1 MTASGGAPGAII
13 LAAGLS
19 SRMGQPKMLLPWGR
33 MTIIEQVVT
42 TILEAGIEPPIVIT
56 GSGDEEIRALLAN
69 YPVHL
74 IFNPRYADGE
84 MLHSLQAGIAV
95 LDLQQQQQCQAAFIV
110 LGDQPQIQLSTVKG
124 LLQEYETKP
133 SPLLIPSY
141 QMHRGHPW
149 LIGKELWGE
158 ILALRLPRTLRD
170 FLSDHLSLIQY
181 LNLNTPTILSDLD
194 TPEDYERSSP

>member
-1 MTASGGAPGAII
+1 MTASGGAPSAII

-95 LDLQQQQQCQAAFIV
+95 LDLQQQQCQAAFIV
-110 LGDQPQIQLSTVKG
+110 LGDQPQIQVSTVKG
-124 LLQEYETKP
+124 LIQEYESNP
-133 SPLLIPSY
+133 SLIIIPSY
-141 QMHRGHPW
+141 RMHRGHPW

-158 ILALRLPRTLRD
+158 ILALKLPRTLRD
-170 FLSDHLSLIQY
+170 LLNDHSSQIQY
-181 LNLNTPTILSDLD
+181 LNLDTPTILSDLD
-194 TPEDYERSSP
+194 TPEDYKRFRP